1 MASDTRTDNLASK
14 QIESYQNILLRYASK
29 SNYLSLCLRTLYMKV
44 GGNFGAVD
52 LAWLSTG
59 KNFRV
64 LSKIGERV
72 RSDKE

>member
-1 MASDTRTDNLASK
+1 
-14 QIESYQNILLRYASK
+14 
-29 SNYLSLCLRTLYMKV
+29 MKV

-64 LSKIGERV
+64 LSKWVNVCAQI
-72 RSDKE
+72 RSEKVKTDRLIAIQTEIVTC

>member
-1 MASDTRTDNLASK
+1 MTDEGASSSTWLVLWK
-14 QIESYQNILLRYASK
+14 QFLK
-29 SNYLSLCLRTLYMKV
+29 FFYMKV

-72 RSDKE
+72 RSDKEWKSKDW